1 MQDFLFMKCDELC
14 VFLLLKGKNCDSNGK
29 LCIHL
34 KLRFWVV
41 LTKQDMGCVN
51 FYAILNIGGLK
62 HNMFNN

>member
-1 MQDFLFMKCDELC
+1 MCF
-14 VFLLLKGKNCDSNGK
+14 FLLLKGKDCDSNGK

-34 KLRFWVV
+34 KLRFGVE

-62 HNMFNN
+62 HDLFNN